1 MAFQAYETLARH
13 GAATKGHMQM
23 LPDIEH
29 LKDVNFE
36 IAVNVAKQALADGVT
51 SLDPKTDIEA
61 LVRSCQ
67 WTPDL

>member
-1 MAFQAYETLARH
+1 
-13 GAATKGHMQM
+13 M

-29 LKDVNFE
+29 LRAVNFE

-61 LVRSCQ
+61 LVRSCE
-67 WTPDL
+67 WAPNH

>member
-1 MAFQAYETLARH
+1 
-13 GAATKGHMQM
+13 M
-23 LPDIEH
+23 LPDIDE
-29 LKDVNFE
+29 LRDVNFE

-67 WTPDL
+67 WAPNL